1 MLGSMEMTASKA
13 ASGTFIFKRVF
24 PLALIT
30 ARRSV
35 WTAEMSSCFSLSAK
49 LFLFASSSEVD
60 SSMTSMIFRPF
71 FLRVEPVSVRSTT
84 TSVSSGTL
92 ASVAPKENWMSTGI
106 PRFEK

>member
-1 MLGSMEMTASKA
+1 MLGSMDMTASKA

-24 PLALIT
+24 PPALIT

-49 LFLFASSSEVD
+49 LFLLATSSEVD

-84 TSVSSGTL
+84 TSVSSGNL
-92 ASVAPKENWMSTGI
+92 GLGGAKGELDVTGI